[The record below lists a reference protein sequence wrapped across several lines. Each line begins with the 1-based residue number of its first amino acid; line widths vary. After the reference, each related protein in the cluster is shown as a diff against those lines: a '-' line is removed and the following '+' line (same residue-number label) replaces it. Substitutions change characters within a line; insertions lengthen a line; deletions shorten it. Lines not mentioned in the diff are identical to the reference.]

1 MTNVPRWVFLAS
13 AVVGLALSPSLA
25 IGQTP
30 AVDQARPAVIQYTKW
45 VEVVNGARLLKGF
58 TGGDVAGD
66 FSGQVL
72 VREASADG
80 KVIRLEAEY
89 AVDGERSFTALL
101 RGGTDALTG
110 NAILD
115 GTILAG
121 WRTGAH
127 IHAEFATIPAP
138 SPAEPACPG
147 HPAGLTCF
155 SGTLAVGRVPGN

>member
-1 MTNVPRWVFLAS
+1 MQSVLRAAS
-13 AVVGLALSPSLA
+13 FTAALALLVWPSIA
-25 IGQTP
+25 IGQS
-30 AVDQARPAVIQYTKW
+30 AAADQARPTVIRYTKW
-45 VEVVNGARLLKGF
+45 VEVVNGVRLLKGF
-58 TGGDVAGD
+58 AAGDVVGD
-66 FSGQVL
+66 FSGQVF
-72 VREASADG
+72 VREVSADG

-89 AVDGERSFTALL
+89 AVDGERSFTAYL

-121 WRTGAH
+121 WRTGAR

-138 SPAEPACPG
+138 SPGEPACPG

>member
-1 MTNVPRWVFLAS
+1 MEDVRRIVSFAS
-13 AVVGLALSPSLA
+13 ALALLLSPSIA
-25 IGQTP
+25 IGQSA
-30 AVDQARPAVIQYTKW
+30 AVDQARPTTIQYTKW

-72 VREASADG
+72 VREVSVDG

-110 NAILD
+110 AAILD

-121 WRTGAH
+121 WRTGAR
-127 IHAEFATIPAP
+127 IHAEFVTIPAP
-138 SPAEPACPG
+138 SAFEPACPG

-155 SGTLAVGRVPGN
+155 SGTLTVGRVPGN